1 MPESRLSQLPQ
12 LPTVPI
18 VEIQRV
24 TEREHTAREEIDRLR
39 SEIHD
44 LVSASDEASS
54 STIEE
59 ALPAVARLQVV
70 TANLD
75 ACRIPDPRVGR
86 ALVDVADRR
95 LQKYQDAIER
105 GMAYTA
111 DATMRRLIGEE

>member
-1 MPESRLSQLPQ
+1 MPDYRLSQLPT
-12 LPTVPI
+12 LPI
-18 VEIQRV
+18 VEIPRV
-24 TEREHTAREEIDRLR
+24 TEREHSAREEIDRLR
-39 SEIHD
+39 TEIHA
-44 LVSASDEASS
+44 LVSAADEASQ

-86 ALVDVADRR
+86 ALVDLADRR

-111 DATMRRLIGEE
+111 DATMRRLVGDE